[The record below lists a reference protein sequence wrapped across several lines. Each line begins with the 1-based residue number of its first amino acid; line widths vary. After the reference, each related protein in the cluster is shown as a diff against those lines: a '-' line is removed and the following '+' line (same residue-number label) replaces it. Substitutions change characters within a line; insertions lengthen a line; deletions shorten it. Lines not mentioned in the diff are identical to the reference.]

1 MRSKKSKEPKK
12 YAVGGFVAA
21 GALGGLQALL
31 GAGQMLAGSSAA
43 SRIKEA
49 PTARPSEY
57 AELLKQARNAEL
69 EQKRLEELNRSIAT
83 GISAAQGA
91 GGRALIG
98 ALPGMTRAAD
108 VGAMDILGQRQA
120 QTMQALQFAAQGSE
134 REIGRELQREM
145 MERQAA
151 QAALEGGL
159 QNVAGGLGQIGSAA
173 IYSGLGGK
181 KTKTAAEAAAPTM
194 EEQMRTETL
203 ASLNRAAGAGSGG
216 ERALIAQNIADLQ
229 GQLDEEQV
237 PAFGDIMENRVAS
250 LLNPMK
256 LPEFMKDRS
265 FYKKEGGMVTGG
277 KFDHK
282 TNPIDIIQ
290 QGRKVGE
297 MTGGEVILNPQQQ
310 KKLSKES
317 AYFRQLLKKFN
328 KQK

>member
-1 MRSKKSKEPKK
+1 MRPKKSKETKK
-12 YAVGGFVAA
+12 YAVGGFVAGA
-21 GALGGLQALL
+21 ALGGLQSLL
-31 GAGQMLAGSSAA
+31 GVGQMIAGQSAA

-49 PTARPSEY
+49 STARPSEY

-83 GISAAQGA
+83 GIAAAQQA
-91 GGRALIG
+91 GGRAVIG
-98 ALPGMTRAAD
+98 ALPGMVRAGD

-120 QTMQALQFAAQGSE
+120 QTMQALQFGAQGSE
-134 REIGRELQREM
+134 REIAREFQREM
-145 MERQAA
+145 MERGTA
-151 QAALEGGL
+151 QAAIEGGL
-159 QNVAGGLGQIGSAA
+159 QNIAGGLGQIGSAA
-173 IYSGLGGK
+173 IYSELGK
-181 KTKTAAEAAAPTM
+181 KSGSEGFEKQEMTEVAPREMASLLPEAPGAGKIGLSGAPVALPDLGIKKPGPG
-194 EEQMRTETL
+194 EIMRTLPPFQLTE
-203 ASLNRAAGAGSGG
+203 
-216 ERALIAQNIADLQ
+216 
-229 GQLDEEQV
+229 LDEELMGRSKV
-237 PAFGDIMENRVAS
+237 S
-250 LLNPMK
+250 
-256 LPEFMKDRS
+256 FMR
-265 FYKKEGGMVTGG
+265 EGGMVTGG

>member
-91 GGRALIG
+91 GGRAIIG

-120 QTMQALQFAAQGSE
+120 QTMEALQFGAQGAE
-134 REIGRELQREM
+134 REIGRKINREM

-151 QAALEGGL
+151 QAAIEGGL

-181 KTKTAAEAAAPTM
+181 KTKAADEAAAPSM
-194 EEQMRTETL
+194 EDQMRTETL
-203 ASLNRAAGAGSGG
+203 ASLNRVAGEGSGG

-229 GQLDEEQV
+229 GQLDQEQV
-237 PAFGDIMENRVAS
+237 PAFGDIMENRMSS
-250 LLNPMK
+250 LLNPMQY
-256 LPEFMKDRS
+256 PEFLKDRS
-265 FYKKEGGMVTGG
+265 FYKKEGGMITGG

>member
-57 AELLKQARNAEL
+57 AELLKQARNSEL

-91 GGRALIG
+91 GGRAIIG

-108 VGAMDILGQRQA
+108 VGAMDILGRRQA
-120 QTMQALQFAAQGSE
+120 QTMDALQFGAQGAE
-134 REIGRELQREM
+134 REIGRKINREM
-145 MERQAA
+145 MERGAA
-151 QAALEGGL
+151 QAAIEGGL
-159 QNVAGGLGQIGSAA
+159 QNFAGGLGQIGSAA

-181 KTKTAAEAAAPTM
+181 KTKTAAEAAAPSM
-194 EEQMRTETL
+194 EDQAREETL
-203 ASLNRAAGAGSGG
+203 SSLRGTQLERNRIGKS
-216 ERALIAQNIADLQ
+216 LVNLQ
-229 GQLDEEQV
+229 GQLDDEQV
-237 PAFGDIMENRVAS
+237 PLLAASTPRIANMLSPEEAFDLENKRF
-250 LLNPMK
+250 LLPSEMK
-256 LPEFMKDRS
+256 Q
-265 FYKKEGGMVTGG
+265 GGMITGG